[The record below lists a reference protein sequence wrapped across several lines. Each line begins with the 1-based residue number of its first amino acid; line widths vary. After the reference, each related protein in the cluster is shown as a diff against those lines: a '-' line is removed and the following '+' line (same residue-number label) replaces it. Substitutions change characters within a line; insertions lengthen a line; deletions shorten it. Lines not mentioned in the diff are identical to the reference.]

1 MDTTRYIRQTALPE
15 IGKAGQEKLAQAKV
29 LVIGAGGLGCPVL
42 QNLAGMGIGTI
53 GIVDGDIVSESNLH
67 RQLLYTLEDCGKS
80 KAITASK
87 AIQKI
92 NPLVQV
98 QIFADFLVPSNA
110 NQIIPNYDI
119 IVDCTDDIPVRY
131 LINDM
136 AVTYKIPVVYA
147 SLHKFQGQLSVFNYK
162 NGPSYRCLFPAE
174 ESISVPTCSTSG
186 VLGVLPNIL
195 GTLQAMEVVKII
207 LSLGEILSGK
217 LLIYNA
223 IDQSVNHISFAKQ
236 ACQIELALKK
246 GEKILSQMVAIPFKN
261 QINLQEFLDKCFETD
276 QIIIDIRELH
286 EQPKLSFPNIITIP
300 LSELEEKCQNWNK
313 NEYYT
318 LFCQSGKRSAQAQK
332 MMQTNGFTNVYELKD
347 GIQSLQDF
355 TLIETIK

>member
-1 MDTTRYIRQTALPE
+1 METTRYIRQTALPE
-15 IGKAGQEKLAQAKV
+15 IGKVGQEKLSQAKV
-29 LVIGAGGLGCPVL
+29 LVIGAGGLGCPIL
-42 QNLAGMGIGTI
+42 QNLAGMGVGTI

-67 RQLLYTLEDCGKS
+67 RQLLYILEDCGKS
-80 KAITASK
+80 KAVTASI

-98 QIFADFLVPSNA
+98 YTFPDFLTSSNVSK
-110 NQIIPNYDI
+110 IIPNYDI

-136 AVTYKIPVVYA
+136 AVTYKIPVVSA
-147 SLHKFQGQLSVFNYK
+147 SLHKFQGQLSVFNYEE
-162 NGPSYRCLFPAE
+162 GPSYRCLFPEE
-174 ESISVPTCSTSG
+174 ESISAPTCSTTG

-217 LLIYNA
+217 LLVYNA
-223 IDQSVNHISFAKQ
+223 LDQSINHISFAKQ
-236 ACQIELALKK
+236 PNQIDFAVQK
-246 GEKILSQMVAIPFKN
+246 GKEILFKRNLLVKN
-261 QINLQEFLDKCFETD
+261 QINPQEFLNKCFETD
-276 QIIIDIRELH
+276 QIIIDIREIH

-300 LSELEEKCQNWNK
+300 LSELEEKCSHWKK
-313 NEYYT
+313 NENYT
-318 LFCQSGKRSAQAQK
+318 LFCQSGKRSTQAQK
-332 MMQTNGFTNVYELKD
+332 MMKTKGFTNVYELKN